1 MVKKVIFSDK
11 NLFLQEISG
20 KGKILCLDYGKA
32 KIGLATCDANR
43 TITFPLPPL
52 KRTNLNN
59 DIGHIIKL
67 LLDEKMVG
75 LVIGLPLNMDGSQSL
90 MVQRVKQF
98 AHDILNKINIPQ
110 IPIYLQDE
118 RLSSFMAKDYI
129 AENEDSIRAV
139 LGKNHFKQNKEKI
152 DSIAAKIILD
162 DFLRS

>member
-11 NLFLQEISG
+11 NLFLQEIGS

-43 TITFPLPPL
+43 TITFPLAPL

-59 DIGHIIKL
+59 DVAYIVKL
-67 LLDEKMVG
+67 LVDEKMVG
-75 LVIGLPLNMDGSQSL
+75 LVIGLPLNMDGSQSI

-98 AHDILNKINIPQ
+98 AHDILNKTN

-129 AENEDSIRAV
+129 EENKDSVEAV
-139 LGKNHFKQNKEKI
+139 LGKNYFKQNKEKI

-162 DFLRS
+162 EFLR